1 MSISPMR
8 RMGVDRCVFAVVAA
22 LAAFAGNAQDN
33 TGSTATIAVQAL
45 PDSDAAAVK
54 EKEVT
59 KLDAVQVTGSRI
71 KRAEAETAQPV
82 VRLSRKDLE
91 RTGSNTVGDI
101 LQTLSA
107 AGSSLNTTI
116 NNGGTGATEVD
127 LRNLGSNRVL
137 VLVDGHRWVN
147 GLRSLSTN
155 SVDLN
160 TIPLAIVERIEV
172 LQDGASAIYGSDA
185 ITGIV
190 NIITRKRF
198 DGLSLSSQ
206 YGEFTQGDGRN
217 QIHTISGGKTLNFFG
232 SQSTTAFASISY
244 QEQAPVFAGD
254 RRLSRLPLINTGLTR
269 ASSFTP
275 TTRSL
280 FVGNSSG
287 STINNFGTG
296 RCPSLSGAVADG
308 VVNSPTPVDL
318 PDEAG
323 GGNVTTLPPANIP
336 IPDQAGMLPAVNLCD
351 FTLNNGASGNA
362 AADYHR
368 FVGANDAY
376 NFAPANY
383 LSTPLKTYN
392 GYVSLAHEFT
402 DNFRFSVQGLYS
414 KRESIQQLA
423 PQPISLGDIGPIIGG
438 LIPGSTQSFNQATF
452 IPASNPFNPTR
463 SNSGMYPQGPQ
474 DIGRLDPRDNSNN
487 EEVAV
492 GLFNSGA
499 VLRRMVEGDPR
510 IQQQSV
516 PTRFVRGGFEGGF
529 EIFNSPMVNWELGY
543 SYGISTEAE
552 TLFNQY
558 RTDRIRNAIV
568 GNYVETANNTRE
580 DQAIPDDVPLCV
592 APCVPLNFFGGPGT
606 ITPEQLAYIQ
616 YTDRSSTRSTQS
628 DLYLNFSTTVAVPFL
643 PDDLGIALGVERRT
657 SKYTDRPSQE
667 AIDGT
672 TAGLTSLP
680 SDGSVKAKEAYVELD
695 IPLLKDLPFAQDLGL
710 NLAGR
715 VSDYGS
721 LGKSTN
727 GKIGATLHPVR
738 DLLLRSSF
746 STSFRA
752 PNTGELFL
760 GNAGSFPGLDDPCAA
775 PEDGSVTQANCNA
788 DMVPEYTQ
796 TVFQFYS
803 PFTGNRDLKSET
815 SHSLTAGFVFSPTA
829 ISGFDMSVDYFRI
842 KLDNFISPPGAQFIL
857 DQCYNTRGRQYCE
870 FITRNSQQQLLSVLN
885 AFQNFPSQDTAGFDF
900 SVNYS
905 LPTKGIP
912 ALAALGKF
920 KIAANATFLSSFAQ
934 TVQSSDGAT
943 LTRTGFA
950 GTLSL
955 PRWKINPS
963 LQWNNGPVSASLNT
977 RIVWGSS
984 ESCDDGIAPSLSSLG
999 LCSDPTNR
1007 DADGNL
1013 APRNRVPYSF
1023 KTDLQVGY
1031 VYKPAKAALTLG
1043 VQNLFDRDPPISYS
1057 SSNSF
1062 ESSYW
1067 VPGRLPYLKLSKDF

>member
-1 MSISPMR
+1 ME
-8 RMGVDRCVFAVVAA
+8 
-22 LAAFAGNAQDN
+22 
-33 TGSTATIAVQAL
+33 TTATIPVEAL
-45 PDSDAAAVK
+45 ASEPSSEKTEKQDA
-54 EKEVT
+54 T
-59 KLDAVQVTGSRI
+59 KLDTVQVTGSRI

-91 RTGSNTVGDI
+91 RTGSATVGDV

-137 VLVDGHRWVN
+137 VLVDGHRWIN

-160 TIPLAIVERIEV
+160 TIPLAIVDRIDV

-198 DGLSLSSQ
+198 EGASLSSQ
-206 YGEFTQGDGRN
+206 FGQYSQGDGRQ
-217 QIHTISGGKTLNFFG
+217 QIHTLSGGKTLNLFG
-232 SQSTTAFASISY
+232 SQSTSAFASFSY
-244 QEQAPVFAGD
+244 QQQQAVFAGD
-254 RRLSRLPLINTGLTR
+254 RRISRLPLINTGLTR
-269 ASSFTP
+269 GSSFTP

-287 STINNFGTG
+287 STISNFGTD
-296 RCPSLSGAVADG
+296 RCPSLSGSVIDG
-308 VVNSPTPVDL
+308 VINSPTPVDL
-318 PDEAG
+318 PAEAG
-323 GGNVTTLPPANIP
+323 GGNVTTLPGAGIP
-336 IPDQAGMLPAVNLCD
+336 IPDQTGMLPAVNLCD

-368 FVGANDAY
+368 FVPADDAY

-392 GYVSLAHEFT
+392 AYVSLAHDFT
-402 DNFRFSVQGLYS
+402 DNFRFSLQGLYS
-414 KRESIQQLA
+414 KRESTQQLA

-463 SNSGMYPQGPQ
+463 SNPGLYPQGPQ

-487 EEVAV
+487 ENVAA

-529 EIFNSPMVNWELGY
+529 DLFNSRPINWELGY
-543 SYGISTEAE
+543 SYGISTQAQ
-552 TLFNQY
+552 TLLNQY

-568 GNYVETANNTRE
+568 GNYVETADNTRA
-580 DQAIPDDVPLCV
+580 DQGIPDDVPLCV

-628 DLYLNFSTTVAVPFL
+628 DLYLNFSTTVPLSFL
-643 PDDLGIALGVERRT
+643 PDELGIAFGVERRT

-695 IPLLKDLPFAQDLGL
+695 IPLLKDLALVQDLGL

-727 GKIGATLHPVR
+727 GKIGATFHPVR

-775 PEDGSVTQANCNA
+775 PEAGSVTAANCNA
-788 DMVPEYTQ
+788 DMVPTYTQ

-815 SHSLTAGFVFSPTA
+815 SHSLTAGFVFSPAA
-829 ISGFDMSVDYFRI
+829 ITGFDMSVDYFRI
-842 KLDNFISPPGAQFIL
+842 KLDNFIAPPGAQFIL
-857 DQCYNTRGRQYCE
+857 DQCYNTSGRQYCQ

-905 LPTKGIP
+905 LPTKNIP

-920 KIAANATFLSSFAQ
+920 KISANATFLSSFAQ
-934 TVQSSDGAT
+934 TVQGSDGVT

-950 GTLSL
+950 GTLTL

-963 LQWNNGPVSASLNT
+963 LQWSNGPVSASLNT
-977 RIVWGSS
+977 RIIWGSS
-984 ESCDDGIAPSLSSLG
+984 ETCDDGITPSLSSLG
-999 LCSDPTNR
+999 LCSDPNNR

-1023 KTDLQVGY
+1023 KTDLQMGY
-1031 VYKPAKAALTLG
+1031 TYKPAKAALTLG
-1043 VQNLFDRDPPISYS
+1043 VFNLFDRDPPISYS

-1067 VPGRLPYLKLSKDF
+1067 VPGRLTYLNLKKDF